1 MYKVGDVVVY
11 KRDVCRINEIKEKYF
26 KNTDYYVMS
35 LIDDDS
41 LVINI
46 PVDNSDI
53 RNVISKKGALELIN
67 KMPDIKIIDIQ
78 DKNIENEYK
87 SLLYTQKIEDL
98 VSIIKS
104 SYLRNNERV
113 ANNKKVSEK
122 DENYF
127 NKAEKFLYNEL
138 SVSLNMSYD
147 ETKEYII
154 NLLKK

>member
-1 MYKVGDVVVY
+1 MYKVGDVVVD

-53 RNVISKKGALELIN
+53 RNVISKKRALELIN

-87 SLLYTQKIEDL
+87 SLLYAQKIPAL
-98 VSIIKS
+98 VSLIKS
-104 SYLRNNERV
+104 
-113 ANNKKVSEK
+113 
-122 DENYF
+122 
-127 NKAEKFLYNEL
+127 
-138 SVSLNMSYD
+138 
-147 ETKEYII
+147 
-154 NLLKK
+154 